1 MMKFNRE
8 LYSKTALLKAAYNF
22 TDRAYVHLDMDDKY
36 YFVELYDK
44 EGFEAVEDDEFL
56 NEMLSQSVRHV
67 VYQQTK
73 DIRELLM
80 ARAMSTTLVTNPS
93 AREDKE
99 TEIPAE
105 AYFSEDKILQDWF
118 KSDGTDTE

>member
-22 TDRAYVHLDMDDKY
+22 TDRAYVHLDVDNKY

-80 ARAMSTTLVTNPS
+80 ARAMSTTLVTHPS
-93 AREDKE
+93 AQEDKE
-99 TEIPAE
+99 AEIPAE

-118 KSDGTDTE
+118 KSDGADTE

>member
-118 KSDGTDTE
+118 KSDGADTE